1 MCENEI
7 QLEWFIKDAILA
19 HDGEAFYFPNGGGL
33 ALVNL
38 KTGEEQHTLYATNGD
53 AIDGTFEISAD
64 GKRVVANS
72 TTAPRPDRYS
82 INMWDTA
89 TAESIF
95 EYTYTQNEKSIVR
108 IDEVNNAITP
118 DGTMIASLVR
128 KEDPNSGASQLEFFA
143 FDLRTK
149 TLIGQGAVA
158 TDMAH
163 GNIVIAASDNCSALV
178 LHRPE
183 SLAVW
188 DIPTAK
194 FQRNIPFE
202 SKPNLLCFSSSGR
215 LLAIAGWMDDDKN
228 PIRYFVRI
236 IEWSSV
242 KCVAKSRSNHLE
254 KAFVSAPM
262 ARSWPSVVAIRRC

>member
-1 MCENEI
+1 
-7 QLEWFIKDAILA
+7 
-19 HDGEAFYFPNGGGL
+19 
-33 ALVNL
+33 
-38 KTGEEQHTLYATNGD
+38 
-53 AIDGTFEISAD
+53 
-64 GKRVVANS
+64 
-72 TTAPRPDRYS
+72 
-82 INMWDTA
+82 
-89 TAESIF
+89 
-95 EYTYTQNEKSIVR
+95 
-108 IDEVNNAITP
+108 
-118 DGTMIASLVR
+118 MIASLVR

-163 GNIVIAASDNCSALV
+163 GNIVIAASDNRSALV
-178 LHRPE
+178 LHKPE

-202 SKPNLLCFSSSGR
+202 GKPNLLCFSSSGR

-236 IEWSSV
+236 IEWSSGQV
-242 KCVAKSRSNHLE
+242 RREIPLESLGKSICFRPDGTQLAVGSSDSTVLIFDVGESLPTTEILHTAEELQDAIRGDSAKRAWDAIRELSTRPE
-254 KAFVSAPM
+254 
-262 ARSWPSVVAIRRC
+262 VAIPLIAAKIQPIPKLAKPTQEQIAAWLV